1 MNLEERLLKILRT
14 PHISEKASTAMEK
27 NNTIVLK
34 VSTDASKLEIK
45 SAIQKIFSVEV
56 KCVNTLLVKGK
67 CKRHKQRIGHRKN
80 WKKAYI
86 TIKSGQNVALV
97 GGTE

>member
-1 MNLEERLLKILRT
+1 MNLEERLLKILRS
-14 PHISEKASTAMEK
+14 PHISEKASTSMEK

-34 VSTDASKLEIK
+34 VSIDSSKLEIK
-45 SAIQKIFSVEV
+45 EAIQKIFSVEV
-56 KCVNTLLVKGK
+56 ECVNTLLVKGK
-67 CKRHKQRIGHRKN
+67 SKRYKQRIGHRKS